1 MGEKHLKELESP
13 FANVPRRQPYKSLFW
28 RVALLA
34 GSLVFAKAFLGPLVA
49 KHRVPAPV
57 VHFGED
63 NPELVWN
70 NVRLQPLL
78 NVASR

>member
-1 MGEKHLKELESP
+1 MGEKQLEELESP
-13 FANVPRRQPYKSLFW
+13 FANVPRRQPYKTLFW

-34 GSLVFAKAFLGPLVA
+34 GSLVLAKVFLGPLAA
-49 KHRVPAPV
+49 KHSVPAPA
-57 VHFGED
+57 VHFAED